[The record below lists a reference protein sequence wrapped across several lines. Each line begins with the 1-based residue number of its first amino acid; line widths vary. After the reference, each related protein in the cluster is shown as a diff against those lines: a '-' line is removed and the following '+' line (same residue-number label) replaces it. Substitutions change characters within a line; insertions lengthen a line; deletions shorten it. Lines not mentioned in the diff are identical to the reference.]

1 MEAFK
6 YAHIKTNPYF
16 KLTSSGL
23 KQRGEGI
30 KQEFALEHW
39 TTCSVIHVHEEIP

>member
-1 MEAFK
+1 MAICYKILNQKEMEAFK

-30 KQEFALEHW
+30 KQEFAIEH
-39 TTCSVIHVHEEIP
+39 